1 MYRVVIEMLE
11 IALIDVK
18 RRDLTLTGKS
28 FVTISITTPFAS
40 KLNKAIK
47 VFGFY
52 SNKKVSSP
60 SLYASISL

>member
-18 RRDLTLTGKS
+18 KRDLTLTGKS
-28 FVTISITTPFAS
+28 FVTIFITTHFAS

-47 VFGFY
+47 VFWVLF
-52 SNKKVSSP
+52 K
-60 SLYASISL
+60 